1 MKLMEASNAFVSMN
15 QRVKETHSI
24 LNAGDQ
30 FAVEDSRAE
39 FLSGGNGDGIIWAM
53 PIAHLVKVPLKYADE
68 VDALVAKFL
77 EEKTQLLAE
86 KWKHTPT
93 KLEILD
99 EIEEEPKEEVK
110 EESKEEEAPE
120 KPKKKSTAKKST
132 TKKSTG
138 TKKKKA
144 SENVVEVKE

>member
-39 FLSGGNGDGIIWAM
+39 FLSGGNSDGIIWAM
-53 PIAHLVKVPLKYADE
+53 PIAHLVKVPLKYAEE
-68 VDALVAKFL
+68 VDALVTQFL
-77 EEKTQLLAE
+77 ADKS
-86 KWKHTPT
+86 KPVV
-93 KLEILD
+93 D
-99 EIEEEPKEEVK
+99 EVK
-110 EESKEEEAPE
+110 EEIKEEAVIVE
-120 KPKKKSTAKKST
+120 KPKKKST
-132 TKKSTG
+132 TKKSTTKKSTS

-144 SENVVEVKE
+144 SENVDEVKE

>member
-39 FLSGGNGDGIIWAM
+39 FLSGGNSDGIIWAM
-53 PIAHLVKVPLKYADE
+53 PIAHLVKVPLKYAEE
-68 VDALVAKFL
+68 VDALVAQFL
-77 EEKTQLLAE
+77 ADKSKPVADEVVEE
-86 KWKHTPT
+86 T
-93 KLEILD
+93 K
-99 EIEEEPKEEVK
+99 EVV
-110 EESKEEEAPE
+110 PE

-144 SENVVEVKE
+144 SESVDEVKE

>member
-39 FLSGGNGDGIIWAM
+39 FLSGGNSDGIIWAM
-53 PIAHLVKVPLKYADE
+53 PIAHLVRVPLQYADE
-68 VDALVAKFL
+68 VDALVAQFL
-77 EEKTQLLAE
+77 EEKTQQLVKE
-86 KWKHTPT
+86 WQHTPA
-93 KLEILD
+93 KLETLD
-99 EIEEEPKEEVK
+99 EVKEEPKEEIK
-110 EESKEEEAPE
+110 EEPKEEAVPE

-132 TKKSTG
+132 AKKTTS

-144 SENVVEVKE
+144 SENVDEVKE

>member
-39 FLSGGNGDGIIWAM
+39 FLSGGNSDGIIWAM
-53 PIAHLVKVPLKYADE
+53 PIAHLVKVPLKYAEE
-68 VDALVAKFL
+68 VDALVAQFL
-77 EEKTQLLAE
+77 ADKSKPVVEE
-86 KWKHTPT
+86 T
-93 KLEILD
+93 K
-99 EIEEEPKEEVK
+99 EEPKK
-110 EESKEEEAPE
+110 EAVIVE

-144 SENVVEVKE
+144 SESVDEVKE

>member
-39 FLSGGNGDGIIWAM
+39 FLSGGNSDGIIWAM

-68 VDALVAKFL
+68 VDALVAQFL
-77 EEKTQLLAE
+77 ADKS
-86 KWKHTPT
+86 KPVV
-93 KLEILD
+93 D
-99 EIEEEPKEEVK
+99 EVK
-110 EESKEEEAPE
+110 EEIKEEAVIVE

-132 TKKSTG
+132 TKKSTS

-144 SENVVEVKE
+144 SENVDEVKE

>member
-1 MKLMEASNAFVSMN
+1 MKLMEASNAIVSMD

-30 FAVEDSRAE
+30 YAVEDSRAE
-39 FLSGGNGDGIIWAM
+39 FLSGGNSDGIIWAM
-53 PIAHLVKVPLKYADE
+53 PIAHLVKVPLKYAEE
-68 VDALVAKFL
+68 VDALVTQFL
-77 EEKTQLLAE
+77 ADKS
-86 KWKHTPT
+86 KPVV
-93 KLEILD
+93 D
-99 EIEEEPKEEVK
+99 EVK
-110 EESKEEEAPE
+110 EEIKEEAVIVE

-144 SENVVEVKE
+144 SESVDEVKE

>member
-39 FLSGGNGDGIIWAM
+39 FLSGGNSDGIIWAM

-68 VDALVAKFL
+68 VDALVAQFL
-77 EEKTQLLAE
+77 ADKS
-86 KWKHTPT
+86 KPVV
-93 KLEILD
+93 D
-99 EIEEEPKEEVK
+99 EVK
-110 EESKEEEAPE
+110 EEIKEETKEEAVIVE
-120 KPKKKSTAKKST
+120 KPKKKSTAKKSI
-132 TKKSTG
+132 TKKTAS

-144 SENVVEVKE
+144 SESVDEVKE

>member
-30 FAVEDSRAE
+30 FAVDDSRAE
-39 FLSGGNGDGIIWAM
+39 FLSGGNSDGIIWAM

-68 VDALVAKFL
+68 VDALVAQFL
-77 EEKTQLLAE
+77 ADKS
-86 KWKHTPT
+86 KPVV
-93 KLEILD
+93 D
-99 EIEEEPKEEVK
+99 EVK
-110 EESKEEEAPE
+110 EEIKEEAPE

-144 SENVVEVKE
+144 SESVDEVKE

>member
-39 FLSGGNGDGIIWAM
+39 FLSGGNSDGIIWAM
-53 PIAHLVKVPLKYADE
+53 PIAHLVKVPLKYAEE

-77 EEKTQLLAE
+77 ADKS
-86 KWKHTPT
+86 KPVV
-93 KLEILD
+93 D
-99 EIEEEPKEEVK
+99 EVK
-110 EESKEEEAPE
+110 EEIKEEPKKEAVIVE

-132 TKKSTG
+132 TKKAAS

-144 SENVVEVKE
+144 SESVDEVKE

>member
-39 FLSGGNGDGIIWAM
+39 FLSGGNSDGIIWAM
-53 PIAHLVKVPLKYADE
+53 PIAHLVKVPLKYAEE
-68 VDALVAKFL
+68 VDALVAQFL
-77 EEKTQLLAE
+77 ADKS
-86 KWKHTPT
+86 KPVV
-93 KLEILD
+93 D
-99 EIEEEPKEEVK
+99 EVK
-110 EESKEEEAPE
+110 EEIKEEAVIVE
-120 KPKKKSTAKKST
+120 KPKKKSTEKKSN
-132 TKKSTG
+132 TKKAAS

-144 SENVVEVKE
+144 SENVDDVKE

>member
-15 QRVKETHSI
+15 QKVKETHSI

-39 FLSGGNGDGIIWAM
+39 FLSGGNSDGIIWAM
-53 PIAHLVKVPLKYADE
+53 PIAHLVKVPLKYAGE

-86 KWKHTPT
+86 EWKHTPA

-99 EIEEEPKEEVK
+99 ESKEEAA
-110 EESKEEEAPE
+110 EENKEEAPE

-144 SENVVEVKE
+144 SENVDEVKE

>member
-39 FLSGGNGDGIIWAM
+39 FLSGGNSDGIIWAM
-53 PIAHLVKVPLKYADE
+53 PIAHLVKVPLKYAEE
-68 VDALVAKFL
+68 VDALVAQFL
-77 EEKTQLLAE
+77 ADKS
-86 KWKHTPT
+86 KPVV
-93 KLEILD
+93 D
-99 EIEEEPKEEVK
+99 EIKEEIK
-110 EESKEEEAPE
+110 EEAVIVE

-132 TKKSTG
+132 TKKSTS

-144 SENVVEVKE
+144 SENVDEVKE

>member
-30 FAVEDSRAE
+30 FAVEDNRAE
-39 FLSGGNGDGIIWAM
+39 FLSGGNSDGIIWAM

-68 VDALVAKFL
+68 VDALVAQFL
-77 EEKTQLLAE
+77 ADKS
-86 KWKHTPT
+86 KPVV
-93 KLEILD
+93 D
-99 EIEEEPKEEVK
+99 EVK

-132 TKKSTG
+132 TKKSTS

-144 SENVVEVKE
+144 SESADEVKE

>member
-39 FLSGGNGDGIIWAM
+39 FLSGGNSDGIIWAM

-68 VDALVAKFL
+68 VDALVAQFL
-77 EEKTQLLAE
+77 ADKSKPVADEVREE
-86 KWKHTPT
+86 
-93 KLEILD
+93 I
-99 EIEEEPKEEVK
+99 KEEAVIV
-110 EESKEEEAPE
+110 E
-120 KPKKKSTAKKST
+120 KPKKKST
-132 TKKSTG
+132 TKKSTTKKSTS

-144 SENVVEVKE
+144 SENVDEVKE

>member
-39 FLSGGNGDGIIWAM
+39 FLSGGNSDGIIWAM

-68 VDALVAKFL
+68 VDALVAQFL
-77 EEKTQLLAE
+77 ADKS
-86 KWKHTPT
+86 KPVV
-93 KLEILD
+93 D
-99 EIEEEPKEEVK
+99 EVK
-110 EESKEEEAPE
+110 EEIKEEAVIVE
-120 KPKKKSTAKKST
+120 KPKKKST
-132 TKKSTG
+132 TKKSTTKKSTS

-144 SENVVEVKE
+144 SENVDEVKE

>member
-39 FLSGGNGDGIIWAM
+39 FLSGGNSDGIIWAM

-68 VDALVAKFL
+68 VDALVAQFL
-77 EEKTQLLAE
+77 ADKSKPAVEEAK
-86 KWKHTPT
+86 
-93 KLEILD
+93 
-99 EIEEEPKEEVK
+99 EEPKEEEVV
-110 EESKEEEAPE
+110 PE
-120 KPKKKSTAKKST
+120 KPKKKSTAKKNT

-138 TKKKKA
+138 TKKKKSA
-144 SENVVEVKE
+144 ENVDEVKE

>member
-39 FLSGGNGDGIIWAM
+39 FLSGGNSDGIIWAM

-68 VDALVAKFL
+68 VDALVAQFL
-77 EEKTQLLAE
+77 ADKS
-86 KWKHTPT
+86 KPVV
-93 KLEILD
+93 D
-99 EIEEEPKEEVK
+99 EVK
-110 EESKEEEAPE
+110 EEIKEDAVLVE
-120 KPKKKSTAKKST
+120 KPNKKSTAKKSI
-132 TKKSTG
+132 TKKTAS

-144 SENVVEVKE
+144 SESVDEVKE

>member
-53 PIAHLVKVPLKYADE
+53 PIAHLVKVPLKYAEE
-68 VDALVAKFL
+68 VDALVAQFL
-77 EEKTQLLAE
+77 ADKSKPVVDEVVEE
-86 KWKHTPT
+86 
-93 KLEILD
+93 I
-99 EIEEEPKEEVK
+99 KEEAVIV
-110 EESKEEEAPE
+110 E

-132 TKKSTG
+132 TKKTTS

-144 SENVVEVKE
+144 SESVDEVKE

>member
-1 MKLMEASNAFVSMN
+1 MKLMEASNEFVSMN

-39 FLSGGNGDGIIWAM
+39 FLSGGNSDGIIWAM
-53 PIAHLVKVPLKYADE
+53 PIAHLVKVPLRYADE
-68 VDALVAKFL
+68 VDALVAQFL
-77 EEKTQLLAE
+77 ADKSKPVA
-86 KWKHTPT
+86 
-93 KLEILD
+93 D
-99 EIEEEPKEEVK
+99 EVVEEVK
-110 EESKEEEAPE
+110 KESKEEEAPE

-132 TKKSTG
+132 TKKSTS

-144 SENVVEVKE
+144 SENVDEVKE

>member
-39 FLSGGNGDGIIWAM
+39 FLSGGNSDGIIWAM
-53 PIAHLVKVPLKYADE
+53 PIAHLVKVPLKYAEE
-68 VDALVAKFL
+68 VDALVAQFL
-77 EEKTQLLAE
+77 ADKS
-86 KWKHTPT
+86 KPVV
-93 KLEILD
+93 D
-99 EIEEEPKEEVK
+99 EVK
-110 EESKEEEAPE
+110 EEIKEEAVIVE
-120 KPKKKSTAKKST
+120 KPKRKSTAKKST

-144 SENVVEVKE
+144 SESVDEVKE

>member
-39 FLSGGNGDGIIWAM
+39 FLSGGNSDGIIWAM
-53 PIAHLVKVPLKYADE
+53 PIAHLVKVPLKYAEE
-68 VDALVAKFL
+68 VDALVAQFL
-77 EEKTQLLAE
+77 ADKS
-86 KWKHTPT
+86 KPVV
-93 KLEILD
+93 D
-99 EIEEEPKEEVK
+99 EVK
-110 EESKEEEAPE
+110 EEIKEEAVIVE

-132 TKKSTG
+132 TKKAAS

-144 SENVVEVKE
+144 SENVAEVKE

>member
-39 FLSGGNGDGIIWAM
+39 FLAGGNSDGIIWAM
-53 PIAHLVKVPLKYADE
+53 PIAHLVKVPLKYAEE
-68 VDALVAKFL
+68 VDALVAQFL
-77 EEKTQLLAE
+77 ADKSKPVADEVVEE
-86 KWKHTPT
+86 
-93 KLEILD
+93 I
-99 EIEEEPKEEVK
+99 KEEAVIV
-110 EESKEEEAPE
+110 E
-120 KPKKKSTAKKST
+120 KPKKKST
-132 TKKSTG
+132 TKKSTTKKSTS

-144 SENVVEVKE
+144 SENVDEVKE

>member
-39 FLSGGNGDGIIWAM
+39 FLSGGNSDGIIWAM
-53 PIAHLVKVPLKYADE
+53 PIAHLVKVPLKYAEE
-68 VDALVAKFL
+68 VDALVAQFL
-77 EEKTQLLAE
+77 ADKS
-86 KWKHTPT
+86 KPVV
-93 KLEILD
+93 D
-99 EIEEEPKEEVK
+99 EVK
-110 EESKEEEAPE
+110 EEIKEEAVIVE

-132 TKKSTG
+132 TKKSTS

-144 SENVVEVKE
+144 SENVDEVKE

>member
-39 FLSGGNGDGIIWAM
+39 FLSGGNKDGIIWAM

-68 VDALVAKFL
+68 VDALVAQFL
-77 EEKTQLLAE
+77 ADKNKPAVEEATE
-86 KWKHTPT
+86 ET
-93 KLEILD
+93 KD
-99 EIEEEPKEEVK
+99 EIKEEPKEEVV
-110 EESKEEEAPE
+110 PE

-132 TKKSTG
+132 TKKSIS

-144 SENVVEVKE
+144 SESVDEVKE